1 MNRTLIAV
9 FLVLPF
15 IACSNPET
23 RFETEVEVPVS
34 VEEVGLK
41 TIEEYVETTGTINA
55 TKDVVLSSESAGYY
69 RLEKNPA
76 TSRPYALGDFV
87 KKGQIIIYLDNPE
100 QENSIKIDSVKLN
113 LELSKNEFDKQKS
126 LYDKGGVTLREFRE
140 SEASFIDAKYSY
152 DNALIQLEK
161 LKIVVPFDGVIVD
174 IPYYTQGVKIASGT
188 EMVRIMNYETLNME
202 VNLPSILM
210 GKITAGQPVR
220 VMNYTIPDKIL
231 EGRLNQVSPALDT
244 ETRTFKATVD
254 IDNPNWVLRPG
265 MFVKASII
273 TAKSDSTIVI
283 PKDIIMIRRNTKSV
297 FVVERGIAQ
306 QRMLKTGL
314 ENPDEIE
321 VTDGLKVNERL
332 VVKGFETLRNGSKLK
347 INQ

>member
-9 FLVLPF
+9 CLVLPF
-15 IACSNPET
+15 IACSNPDT
-23 RFETEVEVPVS
+23 RFETDVEVPVS

-41 TIEEYVETTGTINA
+41 TIEEFVETTGTINA
-55 TKDVVLSSESAGYY
+55 TKDVTLSSESAGYY

-76 TSRPYALGDFV
+76 TNRPFALGDFV
-87 KKGQIIIYLDNPE
+87 KKGQVIIYIDNPE
-100 QENSIKIDSVKLN
+100 QENSIKIDSVKLS
-113 LELSKNEFDKQKS
+113 LEISKNEYEKQQS
-126 LYDKGGVTLREFRE
+126 LYDKGGVTLRELRDAE
-140 SEASFIDAKYSY
+140 RSYIDAKYSY

-161 LKIVVPFDGVIVD
+161 LKIVSPFDGVIVN
-174 IPYYTQGVKIASGT
+174 IPYYTPGVKVASGS
-188 EMVRIMNYETLNME
+188 EMVRIMNYQSLNMD
-202 VNLPSILM
+202 VNLPGNLL
-210 GKITAGQPVR
+210 GKIAVGQPVR

-231 EGRLNQVSPALDT
+231 EGRLTQVSPALET

-254 IDNPNWVLRPG
+254 IENPDWILRPG

-273 TAKSDSTIVI
+273 TAGSDSTIVI
-283 PKDIIMIRRNTKSV
+283 PKDIVMMRRNTKSV

-314 ENPDEIE
+314 ENPDEVQ
-321 VTDGLKVNERL
+321 VTDGLAVNERL
-332 VVKGFETLRNGSKLK
+332 VVKGFETLRSGSKVK